1 MIYFAQLPTGAI
13 KIGKT
18 DDIDRRMRG
27 LKSQFKGPVLLLK
40 TIPGGFK
47 REWATHYRFRHLR
60 VPGTEQF
67 KPEPELMKFIS
78 KVKRVKPSS
87 PRYLAIR
94 STDDYAAWVEEFT
107 SFNRTT
113 LAGLFD
119 QALADFAEKKWFRK
133 PPERT

>member
-47 REWATHYRFRHLR
+47 HEWATHYRFRHLR

-87 PRYLAIR
+87 PDTLLSAPLTTMPRGWR
-94 STDDYAAWVEEFT
+94 SSPVSPDH
-107 SFNRTT
+107 
-113 LAGLFD
+113 AGE
-119 QALADFAEKKWFRK
+119 ALPSAMSWSV
-133 PPERT
+133 